1 MRRLLVR
8 SAAEE
13 VRMAQPLWE
22 DAQPQGAKGHAVQ
35 LAATTPTPVWTTEE
49 MEGRGE
55 KGPQGCGS
63 E

>member
-1 MRRLLVR
+1 MRRLQVR

-13 VRMAQPLWE
+13 AGMVRPPWE

-35 LAATTPTPVWTTEE
+35 LAATTRALVWATEE
-49 MEGRGE
+49 MEECGE